1 MNSQNREEE
10 IFKDYFK
17 GFKGYLLE
25 VGANDGQTLSNSF
38 GLINIGWS
46 AVLVEPSVT
55 CLEKLNV
62 LYRTNTKVKIAPYAL
77 GLTDG
82 EVDYW
87 ESSSLLTAADH
98 SLVSTI
104 VPKEKERWSG
114 IDISFEK
121 KIADCLTWDSF
132 YKKYPNKYD
141 LISIDIE
148 GVDFDLLTQ
157 MDLNK
162 IGCKLICVETNGKD
176 TQKYADY
183 ISQFGHKVI
192 HTNAEN
198 LIMAI

>member
-17 GFKGYLLE
+17 TFKGYILE
-25 VGANDGQTLSNSF
+25 VGANDGQTLSNSY

-55 CLEKLNV
+55 CLEKLNL

-77 GLTDG
+77 GSIDG
-82 EVDYW
+82 EVEFW
-87 ESSSLLTAADH
+87 ESDSLLSAADH

-104 VPKEKERWSG
+104 VPTEKERWNG
-114 IDISFEK
+114 INMKFTK
-121 KIADCLTWDSF
+121 TVADCLTWESF

-141 LISIDIE
+141 LISIDCE
-148 GVDFDLLTQ
+148 GADFDLLTQ
-157 MDLNK
+157 MDLTK

-183 ISQFGHKVI
+183 IAQFGHKVI

-198 LIMAI
+198 LIMAL